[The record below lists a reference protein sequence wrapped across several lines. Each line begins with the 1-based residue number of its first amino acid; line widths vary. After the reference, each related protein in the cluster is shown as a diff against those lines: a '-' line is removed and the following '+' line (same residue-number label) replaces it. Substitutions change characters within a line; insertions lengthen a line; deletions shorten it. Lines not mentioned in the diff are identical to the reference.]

1 MALFVQVHKKTCG
14 LKPESFLEKGL
25 EISKFWIATSYVDF
39 QNRFIGNRKKLENLT
54 VCNDPNMKPRS
65 SSSLGDYRLR
75 VALSISSKIATA
87 SNLTGKFLA
96 RNPSRKSGIKVVNM
110 ASQIVAKDLEQDS
123 TTVLL

>member
-1 MALFVQVHKKTCG
+1 M
-14 LKPESFLEKGL
+14 
-25 EISKFWIATSYVDF
+25 
-39 QNRFIGNRKKLENLT
+39 ENLT